1 MDICLTITT
10 IIILGPFIAGVVAA
24 IIASKGKGKTAIDKF
39 IESTR
44 ILQSFLII
52 PMKSYKSKRKKIRQ
66 SIFCILVAFG
76 VIYFTGFWAYYQDI
90 AALKIIFSAIA
101 ILYIIILVRNVIV
114 LGALLGSKK
123 KTKAKSY

>member
-1 MDICLTITT
+1 MDICLITTT

-24 IIASKGKGKTAIDKF
+24 IIASMGKGKTVIDRF

-52 PMKSYKSKRKKIRQ
+52 PMKPHKSKRKKIRQ
-66 SIFCILVAFG
+66 SIFCILAAFG

-90 AALKIIFSAIA
+90 TALKIIFSAVA
-101 ILYIIILVRNVIV
+101 ILYVIILIRNVIV
-114 LGALLGSKK
+114 LGTLLGSKK
-123 KTKAKSY
+123 KTKPKSS